1 MSYITY
7 RGNFLK
13 EDGIKITS
21 QYYTAKH
28 EIIFMYIFL
37 NDKQLLKDLLETILE
52 KRIENINILNPNL
65 VTDKIN
71 NRIQKLDLLIKTAN
85 EYINIELN
93 SKFNNLI
100 FTRNLFY
107 AFKPCSS
114 KAEKGNEVFDHN
126 KKQFK

>member
-1 MSYITY
+1 
-7 RGNFLK
+7 
-13 EDGIKITS
+13 
-21 QYYTAKH
+21 
-28 EIIFMYIFL
+28 MYIFL

-71 NRIQKLDLLIKTAN
+71 NRIQKLDLLIKTSN

-93 SKFNNLI
+93 SKLDNLI

-107 AFKPCSS
+107 AFKICSS
-114 KAEKGNEVFDHN
+114 KAEKGKKVFDHN
-126 KKQFK
+126 SNKHKF